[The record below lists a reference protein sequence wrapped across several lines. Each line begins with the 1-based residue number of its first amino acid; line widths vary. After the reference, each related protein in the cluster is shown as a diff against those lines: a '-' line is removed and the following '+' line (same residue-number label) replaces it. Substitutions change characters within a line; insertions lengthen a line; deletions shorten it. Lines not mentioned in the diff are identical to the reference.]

1 VVIAT
6 EPFDRALQELARMCG
21 APHMQWVIVPHPIGS
36 LDAEDLMGRAKAAA
50 AQIQEIVLEGLR

>member
-21 APHMQWVIVPHPIGS
+21 APHMHWVIVPHPIGS

-50 AQIQEIVLEGLR
+50 AQIQEIVLEDLC